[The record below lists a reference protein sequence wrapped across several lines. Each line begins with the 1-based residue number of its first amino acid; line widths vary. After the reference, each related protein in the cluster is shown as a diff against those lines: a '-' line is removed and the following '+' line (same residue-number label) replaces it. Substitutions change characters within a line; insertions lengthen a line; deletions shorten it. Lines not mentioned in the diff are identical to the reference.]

1 MTDVLRAWIAVWIGV
16 LLAVGTCQPAYAAEP
31 GTLEIGFWCGPPPS
45 FATPA
50 QFQQIEAAGFTFA
63 LPPCN
68 MSPSVAE
75 NRAALAAAATTNVKV
90 FVRDSRI
97 PMSLSASDATANLDA
112 VIADYAHYP
121 AFGGYDLAD
130 EPAAAAFPG
139 LGQVVAYLRAHDPA
153 HPAFINVFPNY
164 GPDQGAAYED
174 YLERYATEAR
184 TAMFSYDHYPFTIFG
199 DRQEFFPNLHS
210 LRTLSVRFS
219 RPFWVI
225 GQATPHLAYRRPTE
239 AEKRWQVFQSLAYG
253 AGGISYFTYWSPG
266 NEGFGPGIIAPD
278 GKPTGQ
284 YREVQRINARA
295 QSIGR
300 YLVTARSTD
309 VFQSPPFPGS
319 TSPRRPG
326 TPAHIPGDAPL
337 TVGVFETDEHVYTLI
352 TNLSASASVTT
363 NADLSFGATLPQKLD
378 VTTGAWS
385 TVSAKVLGTAA
396 RTRVTLAPGDGK
408 LFRAGKPVSAGG
420 LGPAVMF
427 GRIRGGAGFLHV
439 VDSGGVTYQVGGA
452 GWGQCPAN
460 YTNVGR
466 SFHPNGFWLCARS
479 DLATRRFFVGNV
491 VANAGSSF
499 HVQNGSTVSEGP
511 AGWSECRG
519 ASRLLGQFVDAN
531 GFWVCMDDTR
541 GVASLDESGS
551 ARRNRCPA
559 GFKPDGVDLQSKG
572 SWLCARSDLIYPS
585 FHVATGSSMCGDGS
599 RHIGQHVVSNGSWS
613 CITAH
618 R

>member
-1 MTDVLRAWIAVWIGV
+1 
-16 LLAVGTCQPAYAAEP
+16 
-31 GTLEIGFWCGPPPS
+31 
-45 FATPA
+45 
-50 QFQQIEAAGFTFA
+50 
-63 LPPCN
+63 
-68 MSPSVAE
+68 
-75 NRAALAAAATTNVKV
+75 
-90 FVRDSRI
+90 
-97 PMSLSASDATANLDA
+97 
-112 VIADYAHYP
+112 
-121 AFGGYDLAD
+121 
-130 EPAAAAFPG
+130 
-139 LGQVVAYLRAHDPA
+139 
-153 HPAFINVFPNY
+153 
-164 GPDQGAAYED
+164 
-174 YLERYATEAR
+174 
-184 TAMFSYDHYPFTIFG
+184 
-199 DRQEFFPNLHS
+199 
-210 LRTLSVRFS
+210 
-219 RPFWVI
+219 
-225 GQATPHLAYRRPTE
+225 
-239 AEKRWQVFQSLAYG
+239 
-253 AGGISYFTYWSPG
+253 
-266 NEGFGPGIIAPD
+266 
-278 GKPTGQ
+278 
-284 YREVQRINARA
+284 
-295 QSIGR
+295 
-300 YLVTARSTD
+300 
-309 VFQSPPFPGS
+309 
-319 TSPRRPG
+319 
-326 TPAHIPGDAPL
+326 
-337 TVGVFETDEHVYTLI
+337 
-352 TNLSASASVTT
+352 VTT

-378 VTTGAWS
+378 VTTGEWS

-466 SFHPNGFWLCARS
+466 SFHPSGFWLCARS

-613 CITAH
+613 CITGGAPTSTTCS
-618 R
+618 RSPTSSTPTGACTSRARAGRSRSRAGRASTGTWSRAWAIPTSTRSTPPSTRSRRCTTSSGSAPASPQSAPSSAASRWAR